1 MQKNIVLVGFMGAGK
16 SAVGQAL
23 AARLQR
29 ELVDLDEVII
39 ERQGRPITRIFEESG
54 EAYFRRLEKSLVKEI
69 SQRESLII
77 ACGGGVVLDNDNV
90 DNLKRKGKV
99 IYLRASPEVI
109 LKRTKNYPHRPL
121 LNVADQ
127 QKKIAELLS
136 LREPFYALADFTVD
150 TSDKTIAQVVEE
162 ILKLLKND

>member
-29 ELVDLDEVII
+29 ELVDLDEVIV
-39 ERQGRPITRIFEESG
+39 ERQGRPITQIFEELG

-69 SQRESLII
+69 SQKEGLII
-77 ACGGGVVLDNDNV
+77 ACGGGVVLDKDNV

-99 IYLRASPEVI
+99 IYLQASPEVI

-127 QKKIAELLS
+127 QKKIAELLN

-150 TSDKTIAQVVEE
+150 TSEKTIAQVVEE
-162 ILKLLKND
+162 ILKIIKDD